1 MDVEIDCLA
10 NSAWVLFNQSA
21 GAEDYVVTATYGHG
35 ALQTFLCNSSSEG
48 QCSLPPL
55 ECSRN
60 ITVTL
65 KALDQQCSS
74 AASNAVTAETGKVE
88 QVKVPTGS
96 LSGSKILIFL
106 ILKSEQTKDHCV
118 LP

>member
-1 MDVEIDCLA
+1 MI
-10 NSAWVLFNQSA
+10 FNKSA
-21 GAEDYVVTATYGHG
+21 GAEDYVVTATYGLG
-35 ALQTFLCNSSSEG
+35 ALQTFSCNSTSEG

-55 ECSRN
+55 ECSQN

-88 QVKVPTGS
+88 IRSFSLWLLTLKYMVKE
-96 LSGSKILIFL
+96 KIVRSF
-106 ILKSEQTKDHCV
+106 
-118 LP
+118 